1 MNILYTGPC
10 MPEYVAL
17 MHELKPPGSA
27 LTAFEGDRPEIWQ
40 ALPSADFLVTLA
52 AVTAEMIAAAPR
64 LRLIQV
70 AGIGYDKIDLAAA
83 ARANIPVAI
92 TAGSNANTVAEHVM
106 ALILSLYRRVPY
118 ADRSMKAG
126 AWTQHE
132 FYRAGNFELAGKT
145 LGLIG
150 LGNVGRSI
158 VLKARGFGMNLIYH
172 DVRRLA
178 PVDEAAL
185 GLTYAG
191 FADLLRQADVVSLQV
206 PLTPETRGLIGE
218 KELLLMKPSVIL
230 VSTCR
235 GGVVDE
241 APLMEALLHGR
252 LAGAGL
258 DVFSTEPLPTDSPWR
273 RLENVVL
280 TPHVAGA
287 SQEAVRRTF
296 RMAFENVVLVAAGQ
310 EPLNR
315 VN

>member
-17 MHELKPPGSA
+17 MEGLKPQRAA
-27 LTAFEGDRPEIWQ
+27 LTALPGGHADIWQ
-40 ALPSADFLVTLA
+40 ALPSAEFLMTLA
-52 AVTAEMIAAAPR
+52 PVTAPMIAAAPG

-70 AGIGYDKIDLAAA
+70 VGIGYESIDVAAA
-83 ARANIPVAI
+83 TQAGVPVAI

-106 ALILSLYRRVPY
+106 ALVLSLYRRVPY
-118 ADRSMKAG
+118 ADRTMKAG
-126 AWTQHE
+126 EWTQFE
-132 FYRAGNFELAGKT
+132 FYRAGNVELAGKT
-145 LGLIG
+145 LGLVG

-158 VLKARGFGMNLIYH
+158 VPKAKGFGMNLIYH

-178 PVDEAAL
+178 PADEAAL
-185 GLTYAG
+185 GLKYVG

-218 KELLLMKPSVIL
+218 KELLLMKSSAIL
-230 VSTCR
+230 ISTCR

-241 APLMEALLHGR
+241 PRLLEALQHGR

-258 DVFSTEPLPTDSPWR
+258 DVFSTEPLSADSPWR
-273 RLENVVL
+273 RLENAVL

-287 SQEAVRRTF
+287 SQEAVQRTF
-296 RMAFENVVLVAAGQ
+296 RMAFENVVRVAAGQ
-310 EPLNR
+310 DPLNR